1 MKTIKLENC
10 PCLDKQKED
19 KNSEG
24 QGMNKCMKGAK
35 WFLLIPGVI
44 ITLAFILGYM
54 LNPSAVRVMW
64 LIITGF
70 LMIAG
75 SIFYILMNI
84 WVNEQQQ

>member
-1 MKTIKLENC
+1 MKTIKLEKC

-24 QGMNKCMKGAK
+24 QGMSTCMKGAK

-44 ITLAFILGYM
+44 ITIAFILGYM
-54 LNPSAVRVMW
+54 LNPSAVRVLW
-64 LIITGF
+64 LLITGF

-75 SIFYILMNI
+75 TIFYILMNI
-84 WVNEQQQ
+84 RLNEQKQ